1 MAQRPST
8 PVNFSV
14 RRTLKLGS
22 FHIGSAFTDI
32 LVSGVWNRILI
43 SNLGVS
49 ATPVAFLAALRYFIA
64 PLTIWIGHRSDN
76 NRLFGYYRLSYIY
89 LGRLLTWLSLP
100 LLPLV
105 IVELARDQSS
115 LLGWGLALIIFLL
128 YGLGTLISGA
138 PFLALVRESAPP
150 AKQGLAIVMVQ
161 TVLLFGFASVP
172 ISYSILMKEY
182 TPAGFWR
189 LVIVAMAGA
198 ALTWFFSVWGEERAR
213 HGDAQKVP
221 ESRLVREDGDM
232 ENVPQSRLVSE
243 DGDMENVPQSR
254 LVSEDGDTQK
264 VPQSRLASGRG
275 EAATAPDFVG
285 MIGQILA
292 QPNTRTFFFLLSFG
306 SIALFAQDAILE
318 PFGGDLFGLDVGTTT
333 RFNAYYGTGVLL
345 AMIIGSILTRRW
357 LPQEYTGF
365 TALGLLGMVATLGM
379 LVVAALAHIE
389 ALLVPALFA
398 FGMASGVYTV
408 GGLNLMIA
416 MTDDEHAG
424 TYLGLWSMAQLV
436 FRGVGIS
443 LGGLVLDVG
452 SALSGW
458 PAFGYASVFAMEILA
473 ALIALILLMRVRRLG
488 YLYRPQQPTEPEI
501 IFAAA
506 D

>member
-1 MAQRPST
+1 MAHNSSSPSG
-8 PVNFSV
+8 FSLL
-14 RRTLKLGS
+14 RTLKLGS

-64 PLTIWIGHRSDN
+64 PLTIWIGHRSDTTA
-76 NRLFGYYRLSYIY
+76 LLGYRRLSYIY

-105 IVELARDQSS
+105 IFELATDQSS
-115 LLGWGLALIIFLL
+115 LVGWGLALVIFLL

-161 TVLLFGFASVP
+161 TVLLFGFAVVP
-172 ISYSILMKEY
+172 ISYAILMKEY

-189 LVIVAMAGA
+189 LVGLAMLGA
-198 ALTWFFSVWGEERAR
+198 ALTWLFSVWGEERRNIDTPRSKSAAK
-213 HGDAQKVP
+213 AQIPPTEGLTKEHTSV
-221 ESRLVREDGDM
+221 
-232 ENVPQSRLVSE
+232 
-243 DGDMENVPQSR
+243 
-254 LVSEDGDTQK
+254 
-264 VPQSRLASGRG
+264 AS
-275 EAATAPDFVG
+275 PDFMG
-285 MIGQILA
+285 MMRTILA

-306 SIALFAQDAILE
+306 AIALFAQDAILE

-357 LPQEYTGF
+357 LPQQYTGV
-365 TALGLLGMVATLGM
+365 TAVGLLGIIVSLGM

-389 ALLVPALFA
+389 ALLVPTLFA
-398 FGMASGVYTV
+398 FGITSGIYTV

-416 MTDDEHAG
+416 MTDEEQAG
-424 TYLGLWSMAQLV
+424 TYLGLWTMAQLV

-452 SALSGW
+452 SALTGW
-458 PAFGYASVFAMEILA
+458 QAFGYAAVFAIEMLA
-473 ALIALILLMRVRRLG
+473 ALIALILLIRLKRLG
-488 YLYRPQQPTEPEI
+488 YLYTPHATPPEKKNI
-501 IFAAA
+501 LAMAA